1 MRNFLLESLK
11 NRDGLTNVCCSALW
25 MLMGSDIAFAMTFAV
40 KAGDKEL
47 FCSKTIYSCLF
58 LKKANKKPTKQQ
70 KLFTVYYQPN
80 WIVIFRRVSML
91 NSETE
96 FEECVPIILDLDA
109 VSPLNSKQ
117 NLLQKVFFP
126 NLRWLFWSWRCL
138 SRPEHLEDICFL
150 GLSSHPCCKWCAEQ
164 RWSMAAMLSVQWLS
178 VFVDFSASG
187 KFELIRS
194 SSNI

>member
-109 VSPLNSKQ
+109 VSPLNSKSVT
-117 NLLQKVFFP
+117 KGVFSKSTLIVLKLKMSKQTWAFRRY
-126 NLRWLFWSWRCL
+126 LL
-138 SRPEHLEDICFL
+138 SRSLQPSLL
-150 GLSSHPCCKWCAEQ
+150 
-164 RWSMAAMLSVQWLS
+164 
-178 VFVDFSASG
+178 
-187 KFELIRS
+187 
-194 SSNI
+194 